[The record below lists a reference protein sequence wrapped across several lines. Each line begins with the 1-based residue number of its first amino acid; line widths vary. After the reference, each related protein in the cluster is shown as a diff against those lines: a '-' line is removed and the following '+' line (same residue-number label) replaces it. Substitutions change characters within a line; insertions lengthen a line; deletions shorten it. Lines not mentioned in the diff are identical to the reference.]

1 MALKILFIGKGNAR
15 NSPDKACLSAPHS
28 SNRNNSLTDKC
39 AQNPSLAT
47 SLKIDGIQCNEAE
60 QFLFHIHA
68 HLDIIIDGQYFL
80 VNPFT
85 NVLSITVDNTIATN
99 TC

>member
-15 NSPDKACLSAPHS
+15 NSPDKACLSASHS
-28 SNRNNSLTDKC
+28 SNRNNSLTDNC

-47 SLKIDGIQCNEAE
+47 SLMIDGLQCNEAE
-60 QFLFHIHA
+60 QLLFHIHA

-85 NVLSITVDNTIATN
+85 NVLGITIDNTIATN

>member
-15 NSPDKACLSAPHS
+15 NSPDKACLSASHS
-28 SNRNNSLTDKC
+28 SNRNNSLTDNC

-68 HLDIIIDGQYFL
+68 HLGIIIDGQYFL

-85 NVLSITVDNTIATN
+85 NVLSITVDNTIATK

>member
-1 MALKILFIGKGNAR
+1 MALKILLIGKDNAR
-15 NSPDKACLSAPHS
+15 NPHYEARRSSSHS
-28 SNRNNSLTDKC
+28 SNRINSLTDNC

-47 SLKIDGIQCNEAE
+47 SLTIDGLQCNEAE
-60 QFLFHIHA
+60 QLLFHIHA

-85 NVLSITVDNTIATN
+85 NVLGITIDNTIATN

>member
-1 MALKILFIGKGNAR
+1 MALNILFIGKGNAR
-15 NSPDKACLSAPHS
+15 NPPDKACLTASHS
-28 SNRNNSLTDKC
+28 FNRNNSLTDNC
-39 AQNPSLAT
+39 AQNPT
-47 SLKIDGIQCNEAE
+47 SLMIDGLQCNEAE
-60 QFLFHIHA
+60 QLFFHIHA

-85 NVLSITVDNTIATN
+85 NVLGNTIDNTIATN

>member
-1 MALKILFIGKGNAR
+1 MALNILFIGKGNAR
-15 NSPDKACLSAPHS
+15 NPHDKACLSASHS
-28 SNRNNSLTDKC
+28 FNRNNSLTDNC

-47 SLKIDGIQCNEAE
+47 SLMIDGLQCNEAE
-60 QFLFHIHA
+60 QLLFHIHA
-68 HLDIIIDGQYFL
+68 HLDVIIDGQYFL

-85 NVLSITVDNTIATN
+85 NVLGITIDNTIATN